1 MPLTHL
7 IFLVVGIGLVWI
19 SIKFKDDV
27 YRLATA
33 ISGAIFIVWGFALTP
48 LQFQLP
54 IEALVL
60 ILVFPLCLRCLRE

>member
-7 IFLVVGIGLVWI
+7 VFLTLGMGLVWV
-19 SIKFKDDV
+19 SVKVKNDV
-27 YRLATA
+27 YRLAIA
-33 ISGAIFIVWGFALTP
+33 ISGAISIVWGFALTP

-60 ILVFPLCLRCLRE
+60 ILLFPLCLRCLRE

>member
-7 IFLVVGIGLVWI
+7 VFLAIGLGLVWV

-33 ISGAIFIVWGFALTP
+33 ISGAILIVWGFALTP

-60 ILVFPLCLRCLRE
+60 ILVFPICLRCLRE